1 MISAAGASATVGGT
15 GRTASGAV
23 AMHPANTN
31 APHNPTRLTALFI
44 REFCR
49 RFLAFRHGPEIAT
62 LFYYRK

>member
-1 MISAAGASATVGGT
+1 MISAAGASATVGGP

-31 APHNPTRLTALFI
+31 DPHKPIHLTALFI
-44 REFCR
+44 HEFCR